1 MIFMAEFS
9 LTIGEKIYI
18 FRKRSGFSRKQLAQM
33 LGVSV
38 STISNYEN
46 GVTLPDSRTLAA
58 ISSILE
64 INIDNMLF
72 SPKSD
77 SQSNSAG
84 SPILT
89 RSQQENM
96 I

>member
-1 MIFMAEFS
+1 MAEIS

-18 FRKRSGFSRKQLAQM
+18 FRKRNGFSRKQLAQM

-38 STISNYEN
+38 STICNYEN
-46 GVTLPDSRTLAA
+46 GVTLPDNRTLAA
-58 ISSILE
+58 ISSIFE
-64 INIDNMLF
+64 INMDNILF
-72 SPKSD
+72 RPKTNGQPNSSD
-77 SQSNSAG
+77 

-89 RSQQENM
+89 RSQQDNM